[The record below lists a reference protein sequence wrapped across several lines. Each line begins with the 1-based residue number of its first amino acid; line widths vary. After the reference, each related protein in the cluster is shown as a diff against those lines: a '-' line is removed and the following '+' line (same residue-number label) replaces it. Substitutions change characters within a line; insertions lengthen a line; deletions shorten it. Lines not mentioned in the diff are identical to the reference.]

1 MLSCLMLAYLVIADP
16 NPTTEDGTGVTLEQG
31 ECGGCADYNQD
42 GSVDG
47 SDLWAFMDAY
57 DAGIVDMNC
66 DMRCDAAD
74 LIAFFTAWVDG
85 ANCSRFTFIQCIG
98 C

>member
-1 MLSCLMLAYLVIADP
+1 MLSVLMLACLVVADP
-16 NPTTEDGTGVTLEQG
+16 NPTEDGTVITLDERA
-31 ECGGCADYNQD
+31 CGGCADYNQD

-66 DMRCDAAD
+66 DLRCDAED
-74 LIAFFTAWVDG
+74 LAAFFVAWANG
-85 ANCSRFTFIQCIG
+85 QNCSRFTFIQCIG